1 MPNLKFNPMEYV
13 TLGAVAGV
21 VSYFHVLANHDL

>member
-21 VSYFHVLANHDL
+21 VSYLASKLIAIT